1 VAPHAKPWHWRGRD
15 IEKGSDSMRLRL
27 SASLLALLPVVL
39 TAQPAAAQ
47 VARGSVYLSLMGEP
61 FIAPAGQAPLG
72 LRPAWLW
79 LGAAAISELLGGAL
93 ILLGLVT
100 RVGALMI
107 AAVMLVAMFGVH
119 WSGGFFLQNRGIE
132 FTVALLGMALALLI
146 SGGGRA
152 SFDEALFNRRQ
163 SFRRR

>member
-1 VAPHAKPWHWRGRD
+1 MP
-15 IEKGSDSMRLRL
+15 LRL
-27 SASLLALLPVVL
+27 ALG
-39 TAQPAAAQ
+39 AI
-47 VARGSVYLSLMGEP
+47 
-61 FIAPAGQAPLG
+61 FIAHGAQKVFGVWGGAGLAAFVDGQAPLG

-79 LGAAAISELLGGAL
+79 LGAAAISELLGGVL
-93 ILLGLVT
+93 VLFGLVT

-152 SFDEALFNRRQ
+152 SFDEALSNRRQ